1 MTLSL
6 ARAAG
11 FSAPGTK
18 SHFRSAAAAR
28 NSFS

>member
-11 FSAPGTK
+11 LSAPGTK
-18 SHFRSAAAAR
+18 SHFRSTAAAR
-28 NSFS
+28 KFFI